1 MKFLIKTLGEGVKYK
16 TIDLGLPSSLLWVD
30 RNIGASSP
38 EESGLYF
45 HWGDT
50 QGYTAEQVGDGGRI
64 KGI

>member
-45 HWGDT
+45 
-50 QGYTAEQVGDGGRI
+50 Q
-64 KGI
+64 